1 MQRHFKFRC
10 LSFHRSFCATLMR
23 SNLSEV
29 TPQNKQ
35 FSYST
40 IATSSSAN
48 SPWFPYIRTAIAR
61 TDLLCGKSV
70 HALIL
75 THGHTTS
82 DRFLTN
88 NLINMYS
95 KCGDLHFA
103 RQLFDEMPQRDL
115 VTWNSILAAY
125 ATNCGSNSGNVEE
138 GFHLFRLLV
147 RSCDASLTKMTFAPV
162 LKLCL
167 MSSYVWASECVH
179 GYSVKIGLE
188 SEVFISGALVNIY
201 IKFGKVKEARVMFD
215 GMAENDRDVV
225 LWNVMLKA
233 YVKMG
238 FQEDAFHFL
247 SEFHKSEV
255 VCPDVGCLQC
265 VLGEFPE
272 NNDTNMKNYKE
283 QLLAY
288 AIKLSWTDEVS
299 NVVSWNKIMSRYC
312 QFGDHCSAIKC
323 FLDMNRF
330 NVKHDDVTFIVSLA
344 TVVPLDDLRLGE
356 QIHGMSFKLG
366 LCIHVNVSNS
376 LVNMYSKIGCLTSS
390 SRVFYEMDETD
401 VVSWNS
407 IINNYVQ
414 SGLIEE
420 SFDLYIEMLRGGLKP
435 DHFTLASVLRSCSS
449 FSRGSYLN
457 LTQQIHVHAMK
468 NGLDGDTFVSTTLVD
483 SYSRNGKL
491 EEAEFLFVN
500 RDGFDLGSCNAMM
513 FGYINSGDIHKACGL
528 FTLMHKNGE
537 NPDEITLATM
547 AKACAFLVSL
557 KYGKQVHGYAF
568 KLGVDQD
575 LYLSS
580 SLLDMYIK
588 CGDMEDAHHVFD
600 EIRYPDEV
608 SWTSM
613 ILGCVE
619 NGDENRAFVIYH
631 KMRQSGVL
639 PDEYTFATL
648 IKACSYSTALEQ
660 GRQIHAN
667 AIKSNCGGDAYVSTS
682 LIDFYAKCGNID
694 ESYSLFKRTRVHNIV
709 IWNAMLVGLA
719 QYGHGKEALDL
730 FNDLKSNA
738 NLMPD
743 RVTFIG
749 VLSAC
754 SHSGLISEAYVYF
767 DSMVRGYGIKPEI
780 EHYSCLVDAL
790 GRGGLVKEAESLI
803 TTMPFEA
810 SSSMYRALLGA
821 CRVLGDMETGKRV
834 ATKLLEL
841 EPFDSSAY
849 VLLSNIYAASN
860 QWSKVAEAR
869 KTMISKNVKKDPG
882 FSWINIKSKD
892 HVFVVDDRSHPQWE
906 KICIK
911 IEDLMKLIKE
921 DGYVPDTDFVL
932 LDVEEE
938 EKVRSLYFH
947 SEKLAIAFGLL
958 STPTFTT
965 LRIIKNLRVCGD
977 CHNAIKH
984 ISKVCEREIVLRDAN
999 RFHRFSNGICSCGD
1013 YW

>member
-1 MQRHFKFRC
+1 MQRHCKFRRS
-10 LSFHRSFCATLMR
+10 SFHRPSYNTLR
-23 SNLSEV
+23 GSNSSDL
-29 TPQNKQ
+29 TPQNTQ
-35 FSYST
+35 NPYST
-40 IATSSSAN
+40 ITTSSSSN
-48 SPWFPYIRTAIAR
+48 SPWFPFIRIAIAR
-61 TDLLCGKSV
+61 TDFLFGKSV
-70 HALIL
+70 HARIIK
-75 THGHTTS
+75 HGHNAS

-95 KCGDLHFA
+95 KCGAINLA
-103 RQLFDEMPQRDL
+103 RQLFDVMPQRDL

-125 ATNCGSNSGNVEE
+125 ASCGDSDLENVEE
-138 GFHLFRLLV
+138 GFHLFRLLLRANDV
-147 RSCDASLTKMTFAPV
+147 SLTKMTFAPV

-179 GYSVKIGLE
+179 GCSVKVGLE
-188 SEVFISGALVNIY
+188 SEVFVSGALVNIY
-201 IKFGKVKEARVMFD
+201 IKFGKAKEARLMFD
-215 GMAENDRDVV
+215 HMAECDRDVV

-238 FQEDAFHFL
+238 FQEEAFRFL
-247 SEFHKSEV
+247 SEFHRSEV
-255 VCPDVGCLQC
+255 VCPDIGTLQC
-265 VLGEFPE
+265 VLNGFPE
-272 NNDTNMKNYKE
+272 NNDTNRKYKE
-283 QLLAY
+283 QVQAY
-288 AIKLSWTDEVS
+288 AVKLSWTDDEIS
-299 NVVSWNKIMSRYC
+299 KAVSWNKIMSQHY
-312 QFGDHCSAIKC
+312 QFGDYRSAIKC
-323 FLDMNRF
+323 FLDMNKS
-330 NVKHDDVTFIVSLA
+330 NVKQDDVTFIVCLA
-344 TVVPLDDLRLGE
+344 TIVPLGDLRLGE
-356 QIHGMSFKLG
+356 QIHAMTVKSGFETN
-366 LCIHVNVSNS
+366 VNVSNS
-376 LVNMYSKIGCLTSS
+376 LINMYSKMGCLASS
-390 SRVFYEMDETD
+390 SGVFFKMDETD

-407 IINNYVQ
+407 MINSYVQ
-414 SGLIEE
+414 SGLMEE
-420 SFDLYIEMLRGGLKP
+420 SFNLYMDMLHKGLKP

-449 FSRGSYLN
+449 LSRGLHLYL
-457 LTQQIHVHAMK
+457 TEQIHTQAMK

-483 SYSRNGKL
+483 SYSRNGKT
-491 EEAEFLFVN
+491 EQAESLF
-500 RDGFDLGSCNAMM
+500 RDKDGFDLGSWNAMM
-513 FGYINSGDIHKACGL
+513 FGYINSGDVRKAWEL

-537 NPDEITLATM
+537 KADEITLATM

-557 KYGKQVHGYAF
+557 KLGKQIHGYAF

-588 CGDMEDAHHVFD
+588 CGDMEDAHILFD
-600 EIRYPDEV
+600 EIASPDEV

-613 ILGCVE
+613 ISGCVE
-619 NGDENRAFVIYH
+619 NGDENRALVVYH
-631 KMRQSGVL
+631 KMTRSGVF
-639 PDEYTFATL
+639 PDEFTFATL

-667 AIKSNCGGDAYVSTS
+667 AIKSNCGVDAYVSTS
-682 LIDFYAKCGNID
+682 LIDFYAKCGNIE
-694 ESYSLFKRTRVHNIV
+694 ESYRLFKRTRVDNIV

-730 FNDLKSNA
+730 FNDLKSNPD
-738 NLMPD
+738 LSPD

-754 SHSGLISEAYVYF
+754 SHSGLVSDAYKFF
-767 DSMVRGYGIKPEI
+767 DSMVKDYGIKPEI

-790 GRGGLVKEAESLI
+790 GRGGRVKEAENLI

-821 CRVLGDMETGKRV
+821 CRVQGDMETGKRV

-841 EPFDSSAY
+841 DPFDSSAY

-860 QWSKVAEAR
+860 QWSKVADAR
-869 KTMISKNVKKDPG
+869 KTMTSKNVKKDPG
-882 FSWINIKSKD
+882 FSWINVKSKD
-892 HVFVVDDRSHPQWE
+892 HVFVVDDRSHPQSE
-906 KICIK
+906 KIYNK
-911 IEDLMKLIKE
+911 IEDMMKLIKE
-921 DGYVPDTDFVL
+921 DGYVPDTDYVL

-938 EKVRSLYFH
+938 EKVRSLYYH

-958 STPTFTT
+958 STPSFTT
-965 LRIIKNLRVCGD
+965 LRVIKNLRVCGD

-999 RFHRFSNGICSCGD
+999 RFHRFSNGVCSCGD

>member
-1 MQRHFKFRC
+1 MQRHCKFRC
-10 LSFHRSFCATLMR
+10 SPFNRPFCATLLG

-29 TPQNKQ
+29 TPQNAQ
-35 FSYST
+35 IYYTT
-40 IATSSSAN
+40 IATSSSSN
-48 SPWFPYIRTAIAR
+48 SPWFPFIRTAIAR
-61 TDLLCGKSV
+61 HDLLFGKSV
-70 HALIL
+70 HAVVI

-95 KCGDLHFA
+95 KCGDLHLA

-125 ATNCGSNSGNVEE
+125 ASCCDSNSHKVEE
-138 GFHLFRLLV
+138 GFHLFRLLL
-147 RSCDASLTKMTFAPV
+147 RSSDVSLTKMTFAPV

-201 IKFGKVKEARVMFD
+201 IKFGKVREARLMFD
-215 GMAENDRDVV
+215 GMAEYDRDVV
-225 LWNVMLKA
+225 LWNVMLRA

-238 FQEDAFHFL
+238 FQEEAFRFL
-247 SEFHKSEV
+247 SEFHRSEV
-255 VCPDVGCLQC
+255 VCPDIGSLQC
-265 VLGEFPE
+265 VLNGFPE
-272 NNDTNMKNYKE
+272 NSDTNMKYKE

-288 AIKLSWTDEVS
+288 AIKLSWKDDELS
-299 NVVSWNKIMSRYC
+299 KVVSWNKIMSHYY
-312 QFGDHCSAIKC
+312 QFGDHLSAINC
-323 FLDMNRF
+323 FLDMNRS
-330 NVKHDDVTFIVSLA
+330 NTKHDDVTFIVSLS
-344 TVVPLDDLRLGE
+344 TVVPLNDLKLGE
-356 QIHGMSFKLG
+356 QIHGMSLKSGFYT
-366 LCIHVNVSNS
+366 HVNVSNS
-376 LVNMYSKIGCLTSS
+376 LINMYSKMGCLTSS
-390 SRVFYEMDETD
+390 SRVFNEMDETD

-407 IINNYVQ
+407 MINSYVQ
-414 SGLIEE
+414 SGLMQE
-420 SFDLYIEMLRGGLKP
+420 SFDSYIDMLRDGLKP
-435 DHFTLASVLRSCSS
+435 DCFTLASVLRSCSLIPG
-449 FSRGSYLN
+449 GSYL
-457 LTQQIHVHAMK
+457 TRQIHAHALK
-468 NGLDGDTFVSTTLVD
+468 NGLDSDTFVSTTLVD
-483 SYSRNGKL
+483 SYSRNGRM
-491 EEAEFLFVN
+491 EEAEFVFLN
-500 RDGFDLGSCNAMM
+500 RDGFDLGSWNAMM
-513 FGYINSGDIHKACGL
+513 FGCINSGNIHKAWEL
-528 FTLMHKNGE
+528 FTLLHRKGE

-557 KYGKQVHGYAF
+557 KYGRQVHGYAF
-568 KLGVDQD
+568 KLGVNSD

-588 CGDMEDAHHVFD
+588 CGDMKDAHQVFE
-600 EIRYPDEV
+600 EIPSPDEV

-613 ILGCVE
+613 ISGCVE
-619 NGDENRAFVIYH
+619 NGDENRALVIYH

-667 AIKSNCGGDAYVSTS
+667 AIKSNCGVDVYVSTS
-682 LIDFYAKCGNID
+682 LIDFYAKCGNIE
-694 ESYSLFKRTRVHNIV
+694 ESYRLFKRTHVENIV

-730 FNDLKSNA
+730 FNDLKSKA
-738 NLMPD
+738 NLIPD

-754 SHSGLISEAYVYF
+754 SHSGLISEAHTYF
-767 DSMVRGYGIKPEI
+767 DSMVKDYGIKPEI

-790 GRGGLVKEAESLI
+790 GRGGLVKEAEKII

-810 SSSMYRALLGA
+810 SGSMYRALLGA
-821 CRVLGDMETGKRV
+821 CRVQGDMETGKRV

-860 QWSKVAEAR
+860 QWTKVADAR
-869 KTMISKNVKKDPG
+869 KTMSNKNVKKDPG
-882 FSWINIKSKD
+882 FSWINIKNKN
-892 HVFVVDDRSHPQWE
+892 HVFIVDDRSHPQCE
-906 KICIK
+906 KIYNK
-911 IEDLMKLIKE
+911 VEDMMKLIRE
-921 DGYVPDTDFVL
+921 DGYIPDTDYVL

-938 EKVRSLYFH
+938 EKVRSLYYH

-958 STPTFTT
+958 STPSFTT
-965 LRIIKNLRVCGD
+965 IRVIKNLRVCGD